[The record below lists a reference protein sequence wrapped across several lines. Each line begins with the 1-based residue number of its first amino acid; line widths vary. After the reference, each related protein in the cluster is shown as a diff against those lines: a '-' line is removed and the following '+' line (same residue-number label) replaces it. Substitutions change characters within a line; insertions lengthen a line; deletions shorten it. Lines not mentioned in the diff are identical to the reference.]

1 MKDLLIFVEG
11 VADFKFIQDYIRY
24 LFDVKLNKDRI
35 IEIGGCNKDLL
46 AKSALAFKENTD
58 KDGTNLL
65 IFDADDNF
73 EEKLDEIKNARK
85 ELGLEFEIFLFP
97 NHELPGD
104 LEVLLSNIVS
114 DKHNALVTCWEQYEN
129 CLKTQEYSYTLPA
142 RKTKIYAYLEAL
154 VGKSNSQKEKIKERN
169 RNYRNTDHWNLDT
182 DYLHPLKTFLHLHFT
197 KK

>member
-1 MKDLLIFVEG
+1 MKKVKIFVEG
-11 VADFKFIQDYIRY
+11 VADCKFIQDYIQY
-24 LFDVKLNKDRI
+24 LFNVKLDKNDI
-35 IEIGGCNKDLL
+35 IEIGGCDK
-46 AKSALAFKENTD
+46 KSLSLRI
-58 KDGTNLL
+58 GTFQRNADEGGINLL
-65 IFDADDNF
+65 IFDADDSF
-73 EEKLDEIKNARK
+73 DEKQEELKRTKK
-85 ELGLEFEIFLFP
+85 ELNIEFEIFLFP

-114 DKHNALVTCWEQYEN
+114 DKHNALVACWEQYEN

-182 DYLHPLKTFLHLHFT
+182 DYLQPLKTFLNQYFT
-197 KK
+197 